1 MTAIEQHDVVI
12 VGGGPAGS
20 TAAAVLAEQGHDVL
34 VLEREKFPRYHVG
47 ESLLPF
53 CYFPLQRIGMIDRM
67 KATSFPRKHAVQ
79 FVTTEGKI
87 SAPFYFFQHMDH
99 EAATTW
105 QVLRSE
111 FDQMLLDN
119 ARDKGAQVRYETEA
133 TGLLRDGDKVAG
145 VRATKKGGDKS
156 EVGARVTIDASGRSA
171 LSITRNKW
179 RKWDPALNKVAIW
192 TYFRG
197 AKRDPGLDEG
207 STTIAYLPEKS
218 WFWYIPLA
226 DDTVGVGIVAEK
238 AYLFGPNNDLPE
250 IFCNEIGKNP
260 WIKDHLATGEQYGK
274 YYATKEFS
282 YRSEYCGEDGLVLV
296 GDAFAFLD
304 PVFSSGVYLALRSGE
319 LAADAVDRAI
329 RGGDVSATQFEAYSE
344 CLCAEIEAMRSLVYA
359 FYDEG
364 FSFGRLIKQHP
375 EVRGDLT
382 DCLIGR
388 LDKDFSKLFAA
399 VGELAE
405 LPPPLPYGRSNSGA
419 R

>member
-1 MTAIEQHDVVI
+1 VTTIEQHDIVI

-34 VLEREKFPRYHVG
+34 VLEKEKFPRYRVG

-53 CYFPLQRIGMIDRM
+53 CYFPLQRIGMIERM
-67 KATSFPRKHAVQ
+67 KASSFPRKHAVQ
-79 FVTTEGKI
+79 FVTTEGNI

-119 ARDKGAQVRYETEA
+119 ARNKGAQVRYETEA
-133 TGLLRDGDKVAG
+133 LGLLRDGNKVAG
-145 VRATKKGGDKS
+145 VRATTKDEGKLD
-156 EVGARVTIDASGRSA
+156 VGARVTIDASGRSA

-179 RKWDPALNKVAIW
+179 RKWDPLLNKVAIW

-226 DDTVGVGIVAEK
+226 DDTVSVGIVAEK
-238 AYLFGPNNDLPE
+238 SYLFGSSNDLPA
-250 IFCNEIGKNP
+250 IFCDEIGKNP
-260 WIKDHLATGEQYGK
+260 WIKDHLATGQQFGK

-319 LAADAVDRAI
+319 LAADAIDRAI
-329 RGGDVSATQFEAYSE
+329 REQDVSASQFEEYSQRMT
-344 CLCAEIEAMRSLVYA
+344 AEIEAMRKLVYA
-359 FYDEG
+359 FYDTG
-364 FSFGRLIKQHP
+364 FSFGRLIKGHP
-375 EVRGDLT
+375 DIRGDLT

-388 LDKDFSKLFAA
+388 LDKDFSQLFAA
-399 VGELAE
+399 VGETAA
-405 LPPPLPYGRSNSGA
+405 LPAPLPYGKPKSDVQ
-419 R
+419 